1 LGEVEIDV
9 IQDVMELEGLGDGE
23 GFLEVGA
30 SDGVEALGLVE
41 SSDVG
46 VGQSD
51 SPLVV
56 YAFMDGEGFLVGL
69 LRPRHTA
76 LGQRGWCRCCCT
88 AGYSFL
94 VAYAFTDGEGFL
106 EGF

>member
-9 IQDVMELEGLGDGE
+9 IQEVLEPEGLGDGE

-46 VGQSD
+46 RRTERFPRWS
-51 SPLVV
+51 
-56 YAFMDGEGFLVGL
+56 FM
-69 LRPRHTA
+69 R
-76 LGQRGWCRCCCT
+76 
-88 AGYSFL
+88 SS
-94 VAYAFTDGEGFL
+94 DGEGFL